1 MSNNKRIEFLFGP
14 RKRVNSAIT
23 EDDII
28 MILGGTN
35 RGDFARVLSIPS
47 SRTDLGVGV
56 LQVPTDEQY
65 EDPGCRLYQGWY
77 QTDIRLTL
85 QAGQVA
91 FPEKVTSAI
100 IEGDIVEVSIP
111 GPNNAEFARV
121 ISILGSRGAMVVD
134 VLQEVTDE
142 QYEDPGC
149 RLYRGW
155 YQTDTRL
162 LLLADQVAPILD
174 YGCMVRVEECTCN
187 GRLCK
192 LLGPVEGEPGVKLQ
206 IIRLEGGS
214 NPCMI
219 RPDEQGQMAEVK
231 VADEKIFDIL
241 KIDYFEKVPRV
252 PMFVFYD
259 IPIDCLTIT
268 HTRGHAD
275 RLYCHYC
282 LRQGEWANAVCTDAR
297 CIAMDAQVP
306 KFDNLSG
313 EEEE

>member
-65 EDPGCRLYQGWY
+65 EDPGCRLY
-77 QTDIRLTL
+77 
-85 QAGQVA
+85 
-91 FPEKVTSAI
+91 
-100 IEGDIVEVSIP
+100 
-111 GPNNAEFARV
+111 
-121 ISILGSRGAMVVD
+121 
-134 VLQEVTDE
+134 
-142 QYEDPGC
+142 
-149 RLYRGW
+149 RGW

-206 IIRLEGGS
+206 ILNLEGGS

-219 RPDEQGQMAEVK
+219 HPDEQGQMATVK

-252 PMFVFYD
+252 PMFVLYD

-268 HTRGHAD
+268 HTKGHAD

-297 CIAMDAQVP
+297 CIALDAQVP